1 MTRKKRNSTVNIK
14 SDKIQDMTISEL
26 KLRLQDV
33 VDRLSQLVDRVTE
46 KTDLGLFLIEICRVG
61 DFLSMG
67 QYFHSVYH
75 LKQLYCEKEMIELSH
90 CLVSS
95 L

>member
-61 DFLSMG
+61 DFLSMD
-67 QYFHSVYH
+67 FHSVYH